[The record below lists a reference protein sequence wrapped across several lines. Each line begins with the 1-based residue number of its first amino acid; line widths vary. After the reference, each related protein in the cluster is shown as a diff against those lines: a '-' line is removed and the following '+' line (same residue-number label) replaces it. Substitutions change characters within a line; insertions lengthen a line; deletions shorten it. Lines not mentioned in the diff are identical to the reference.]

1 MLNLLIIRVIPK
13 AMEVREALDDKEHCH
28 TDDGEEI
35 CCPVC
40 GAAWLEEREGEFSSG
55 SCQHLRFTL
64 HSEGC
69 DEFDFFG
76 DWDPAGFQRMVKE
89 AIENDEDAD
98 FIDILEGLEHPDV
111 GGAILYVWRD
121 DPLYQPWMLWGYNE
135 VD

>member
-1 MLNLLIIRVIPK
+1 
-13 AMEVREALDDKEHCH
+13 MEVREALDDKEHCH

-89 AIENDEDAD
+89 AIEMMKMRISSIYWRASSTPTWAVRYCTSGGT
-98 FIDILEGLEHPDV
+98 IPSTSRGCSGDIMRLTERMRPCHS
-111 GGAILYVWRD
+111 ILLNY
-121 DPLYQPWMLWGYNE
+121 
-135 VD
+135 